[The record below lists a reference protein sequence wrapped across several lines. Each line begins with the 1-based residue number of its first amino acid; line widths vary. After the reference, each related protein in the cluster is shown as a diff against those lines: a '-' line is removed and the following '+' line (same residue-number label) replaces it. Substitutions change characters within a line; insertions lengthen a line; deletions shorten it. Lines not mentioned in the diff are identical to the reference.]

1 MYKRK
6 EVKKLTGDEKFENS
20 GDKSFTVGDFWQYG
34 FSNLNSN
41 VLRGVLAEFL
51 VENALKDKTKIDVR
65 NPWDDYDVLSPDKK
79 KIEVKC
85 SSYLQDWDQKELS
98 RIVWSGLKAKEIYSV
113 VSEKKQIENVADY
126 KADIYVFALLKT
138 KDTKE
143 LDILD
148 MDQWGFY
155 VLSKKDVKRI
165 SKNSSSLSLKTL
177 EKTNPEQI
185 HFKDLT
191 ESINNCLMLV

>member
-6 EVKKLTGDEKFENS
+6 EVKKLIGNEDFKNI
-20 GDKSFTVGDFWQYG
+20 GDKNFSVGDFWQYG

-41 VLRGVLAEFL
+41 ILRGVLAEFL
-51 VENALKDKTKIDVR
+51 VESALKNKKDIDIR

-98 RIVWSGLKAKEIYSV
+98 RIVWTGLKAKEIYPV
-113 VSEKKQIENVADY
+113 ISEKKQIESVADY
-126 KADIYVFALLKT
+126 KADIYVFTLLKT

-143 LDILD
+143 LDILN

-155 VLSKKDVKRI
+155 VLSRKDVKRI

-177 EKTNPEQI
+177 EKTDIKEVC
-185 HFKDLT
+185 FKDLAK
-191 ESINNCLMLV
+191 SINNCLK